1 MDVNSNNQIS
11 ATIIADSLNLF
22 GDRITTFVLEFPR
35 IVLSEFNTHRE
46 FSRNSASSRA
56 IPHKKMLEKVQSN
69 PFIPIRWMK
78 DHSGMQGSECITDE
92 FDVTGF
98 ENLWLA
104 ARDKAVRMSKN
115 MGHLNITKQ
124 MTNRLLEPFL
134 YHKVI
139 VTATN
144 YENFFAL
151 RAHEAAEIH
160 IQDLA
165 YKMLE
170 AYNKNYTDGNIRVL
184 QPGQWHIPFGD
195 NIDEVRIDSILKS
208 EMDIRKDGFWG
219 QEEIEQ
225 IKIRIA
231 TARCA
236 RVSYD
241 NFDGTDDYIKD
252 LELFD
257 RLSSMG
263 HWSPFEHCAMA
274 MSEHNYSR
282 LGSYTTGN
290 HLNKP
295 MSGRSGNFSGFIQLR
310 KLFPN
315 ENKFDSRV
323 LKDYSIYFN
332 GNQGN

>member
-1 MDVNSNNQIS
+1 MDKNNNNQIS
-11 ATIIADSLNLF
+11 ASIIADSVNLF

-35 IVLSEFNTHRE
+35 IILAEFNTHRE

-56 IPHKKMLEKVQSN
+56 IPHSKMLDKIQN
-69 PFIPIRWMK
+69 HPFIPIKWMK
-78 DHSGMQGSECITDE
+78 DHSGMQGGEYITDMS
-92 FDVTGF
+92 DLISLPTD
-98 ENLWLA
+98 WLH
-104 ARDKAVRMSKN
+104 ARDKAMEMSIELASH
-115 MGHLNITKQ
+115 GLTKQ

-144 YENFFAL
+144 FENFFAL

-165 YKMLE
+165 YKMLDV
-170 AYNKNYTDGNIRVL
+170 YNYNYRNNLIKVL

-195 NIDEVRIDSILKS
+195 NIDESRIDSIFKS

-231 TARCA
+231 SARCA

-241 NFDGTDDYIKD
+241 NFDGTDDYEKD
-252 LELFD
+252 IDLYH
-257 RLSSMG
+257 RLVSMG
-263 HWSPFEHCAMA
+263 HLSPLEHCAMA
-274 MSEHNYSR
+274 MAEHNFDN
-282 LGSYTTGN
+282 LGSCSTGEI
-290 HLNKP
+290 LSKP
-295 MSGRSGNFSGFIQLR
+295 LGGRSGNFKGFIQLR
-310 KLFPN
+310 KLFPG
-315 ENKFDSRV
+315 ENRKDPRV
-323 LKDYSIYFN
+323 LNDMDKYLQSN
-332 GNQGN
+332 T